1 MKRFHSAKHNTKKRF
16 WFRSCGTKITHPNM
30 AESNIYNIY
39 NIIYILYINIDEV
52 VWSVF
57 LVPQLRN
64 QNLEHFF
71 TTVKSEKK
79 NLRGDNLKI
88 C

>member
-1 MKRFHSAKHNTKKRF
+1 
-16 WFRSCGTKITHPNM
+16 M

-71 TTVKSEKK
+71 TTVKSKKK
-79 NLRGDNLKI
+79 NRRGDNLKI
-88 C
+88 CEPKAFRGRKREKKAE